1 MPNAKN
7 IKYHHCE
14 IMLFLSDFSKNAH
27 KFRVF

>member
-14 IMLFLSDFSKNAH
+14 IITVSFAFSGPFSKVEKA
-27 KFRVF
+27 